1 MSFASVDDYLQTRP
15 AAGLAYF
22 GEVRRVVHELI
33 ENVTETI
40 AYDLPTF
47 RRRDKALLH
56 LGVWSKHLALYPVP
70 TDVPEQL
77 TRRIDIY
84 RTGKG
89 TLQFRYSDPLP
100 LDLIA
105 DIIKAREEQLAKH

>member
-1 MSFASVDDYLQTRP
+1 M
-15 AAGLAYF
+15 AYF
-22 GEVRRVVHELI
+22 IEVRRLVRERV

-47 RRRDKALLH
+47 RLGDHTLLH
-56 LGVWSKHLALYPVP
+56 LGVWSEHLALYPVP
-70 TDVPEQL
+70 TDVPEEL

-89 TLQFRYSDPLP
+89 TLQFRYRHPLP

-105 DIIKAREEQLAKH
+105 DIIKARKEQLANH